1 MTARLLLIA
10 LDGADSAMIDRLS
23 AQGSLPHLAALRAR
37 GSTARLAAPA
47 GVTDDALWA
56 SFQFGTGM
64 GDHGRYHWRQKLADG
79 SWGREVVRRPS
90 FWNTLS
96 DAGLRVGVF
105 DVPKCGAPLP
115 INGLHLTDWL
125 VHGRYYRKPLS
136 QPEALAGE
144 VVARFGPPPPSRCE
158 EPPHPLADA
167 EVAEISANLH
177 QSIAQKRR
185 AAVHYLASEPWD
197 LFIVGFKEAH
207 CASHSL
213 WHLSD
218 ARHPD
223 YDAAQSRRLG
233 DPIGEILVALDAAI
247 GELVATGGPD
257 AGVVAFSTT
266 EYRPNVSLDH
276 LMPGIAEAINRRLGA
291 TRPERIRWRFVPR
304 RWRPAPRQVC
314 QVLPYNENAVA
325 LRISGEAPERRQL
338 LARVG
343 ALLEDLRDADSGL
356 PVVAGI
362 NRPSSD
368 YPGARAAGLPDL
380 LVLPAGN
387 AAPRAV
393 VSSSLGRIAA
403 KPPPIRAGNHAP
415 GGFAVLAGA
424 ALPVQALARMEDFA
438 GFAAEVLNV
447 AGRGTESRS

>member
-10 LDGADSAMIDRLS
+10 LDGADSAMIDQLS
-23 AQGSLPHLAALRAR
+23 TQGSLPHLAALRAR
-37 GSTARLAAPA
+37 GSTVRLAAPP
-47 GVTDDALWA
+47 GITDDALWA

-64 GDHGRYHWRQKLADG
+64 GDHGRYHFRQKLDDG

-136 QPEALAGE
+136 QPEALAGD

-158 EPPHPLADA
+158 GPPQPLADA

-177 QSIAQKRR
+177 QSITQKRR

-218 ARHPD
+218 AGHPD
-223 YDAAQSRRLG
+223 YDAARSQRLG
-233 DPIGEILVALDAAI
+233 DPVGEILVALDAAI
-247 GELVATGGPD
+247 GELVATAGGE
-257 AGVVAFSTT
+257 AEIVVFSTT

-276 LMPGIAEAINRRLGA
+276 LMPGIAEAINRVLGA
-291 TRPERIRWRFVPR
+291 TRPQRTKWWFVPR
-304 RWRPAPRQVC
+304 GWRPALPQVC

-325 LRISGEAPERRQL
+325 LRISAQAPERHQL
-338 LARVG
+338 LVWVS
-343 ALLEDLRDADSGL
+343 ALIEDLRDADSGL

-387 AAPRAV
+387 ATPRAV
-393 VSSSLGRIAA
+393 VSPLLGRIAA
-403 KPPPIRAGNHAP
+403 KPPTIRAGNHAP

-424 ALPVQALARMEDFA
+424 ALPAQVLARMEDFA
-438 GFAAEVLNV
+438 GFSAEVLNV
-447 AGRGTESRS
+447 ASRRAE